1 MNKKILVQITLSLIT
16 FSIILVFFFYF
27 YQKSDDKTNL
37 NKKTPKIDLSSSED
51 QNLETNIMK
60 DLKYLSK
67 DINGNLYE
75 IQAKSG
81 QIDENNPNQILM
93 KNVEAKI
100 TSKNYENIL
109 LKANNAIYNNSN
121 YDTNFTNNVQ
131 ISYNEHKMRS
141 DKVDLLFS
149 KDIAIIYE
157 NIFYTNLNTKLL
169 ADKIELDIITKDF
182 KILMNQKN
190 EKVKIIY
197 NK

>member
-81 QIDENNPNQILM
+81 QIDENNPNQI
-93 KNVEAKI
+93 
-100 TSKNYENIL
+100 
-109 LKANNAIYNNSN
+109 
-121 YDTNFTNNVQ
+121 
-131 ISYNEHKMRS
+131 
-141 DKVDLLFS
+141 
-149 KDIAIIYE
+149 
-157 NIFYTNLNTKLL
+157 
-169 ADKIELDIITKDF
+169 
-182 KILMNQKN
+182 
-190 EKVKIIY
+190 
-197 NK
+197 

>member
-37 NKKTPKIDLSSSED
+37 NKKTPKIDLSSSEN

-93 KNVEAKI
+93 KNVKAKI

-109 LKANNAIYNNSN
+109 LKADNAIYNNSN

-182 KILMNQKN
+182 KILMNKKN

-197 NK
+197 NN

>member
-1 MNKKILVQITLSLIT
+1 
-16 FSIILVFFFYF
+16 
-27 YQKSDDKTNL
+27 
-37 NKKTPKIDLSSSED
+37 
-51 QNLETNIMK
+51 
-60 DLKYLSK
+60 
-67 DINGNLYE
+67 
-75 IQAKSG
+75 
-81 QIDENNPNQILM
+81 M